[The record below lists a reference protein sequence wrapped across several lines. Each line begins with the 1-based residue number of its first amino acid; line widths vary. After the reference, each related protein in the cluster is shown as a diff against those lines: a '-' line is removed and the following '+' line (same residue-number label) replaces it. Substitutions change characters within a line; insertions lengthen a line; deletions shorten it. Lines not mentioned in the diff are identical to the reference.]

1 MMKYKLLL
9 IPKMLVI
16 MALLGWIVMLLW
28 NWIVPH
34 LFAGGAPLDYWRA
47 LGLLVLC
54 RILVGGFGGRHHHE
68 AGAQRWQRWQAMTPE
83 EREQFRAA
91 HKGRFWGHGRDWT
104 NENTKE

>member
-1 MMKYKLLL
+1 MIKYKLLL

-34 LFAGGAPLDYWRA
+34 LFAGGGPLDYWRA

-54 RILVGGFGGRHHHE
+54 RILVGGFGRHHHE
-68 AGAQRWQRWQAMTPE
+68 AGAQRWQRWQEMTPE

-91 HKGRFWGHGRDWT
+91 RKARFCAPGRDR
-104 NENTKE
+104 NKD